1 MVGGQTLDIQSE
13 GKPLDEAMLE
23 NIHRRKTGELIRA
36 SIMMPTELVQPSN
49 QIAVDLD
56 RLAADIGL
64 LFQIRDDLL
73 EIEHDT
79 ATLGKSATSD
89 RDNDKSTYPSVLGVE
104 GAHARALALYTRV
117 NETLDALPGDS
128 SALRWM
134 VGYINGRSN

>member
-1 MVGGQTLDIQSE
+1 
-13 GKPLDEAMLE
+13 
-23 NIHRRKTGELIRA
+23 
-36 SIMMPTELVQPSN
+36 MMPTELVQPSN

-56 RLAADIGL
+56 RLAADVGL

-89 RDNDKSTYPSVLGVE
+89 QDNDKSTYPSVLGVE

-117 NETLDALPGDS
+117 NETLDALPGDTS
-128 SALRWM
+128 GLRWM